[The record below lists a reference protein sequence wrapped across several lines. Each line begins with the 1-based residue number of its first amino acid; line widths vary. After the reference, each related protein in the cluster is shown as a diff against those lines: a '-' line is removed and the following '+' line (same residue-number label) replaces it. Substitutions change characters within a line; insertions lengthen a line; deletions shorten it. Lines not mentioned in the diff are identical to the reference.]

1 MMADMDDDLTLRLAA
16 AADLP
21 ILERLTQD
29 PESAGEFAWL
39 GWYKLTRFRQ
49 WWAENRLISDDI
61 SVLMVARDGERLG
74 FVTWHKVSSTPGY
87 YYWNIGIALLP
98 EARGKGYGT
107 QAQRMLAQYLFKHT
121 TVQRIEA
128 ATEVGNVAE
137 RGPWRRRASP
147 GRACTAAPAGGTVP
161 TGTGSGTAWC
171 APIWPAEPP
180 APARPARGSAQ

>member
-1 MMADMDDDLTLRLAA
+1 MMADMDDDVALRLVAE
-16 AADLP
+16 ADLP
-21 ILERLTQD
+21 IVERLTQD
-29 PESAGEFAWL
+29 PASTGEFAWL

-61 SVLMVARDGERLG
+61 GVLMVVRGDERLG
-74 FVTWHKVSSTPGY
+74 FVTWHKVPSTPGC

-107 QAQRMLAQYLFKHT
+107 QAQRALAQYLFKHT

-137 RGPWRRRASP
+137 QRALEKAGFTREGVHRCAGWRDGAYRDEVLYSMVRTDLP
-147 GRACTAAPAGGTVP
+147 G
-161 TGTGSGTAWC
+161 
-171 APIWPAEPP
+171 
-180 APARPARGSAQ
+180 